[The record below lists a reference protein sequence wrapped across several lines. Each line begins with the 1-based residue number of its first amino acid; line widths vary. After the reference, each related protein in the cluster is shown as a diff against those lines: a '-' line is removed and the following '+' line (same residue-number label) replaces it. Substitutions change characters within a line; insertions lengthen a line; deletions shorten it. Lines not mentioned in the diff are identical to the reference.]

1 MSHSYK
7 IVLIDGERLAELM
20 IEHDLGVSVAA
31 TYQLKRIDSDFFA
44 ED

>member
-1 MSHSYK
+1 MKTAPAYPLGGSGK
-7 IVLIDGERLAELM
+7 ADLM

-44 ED
+44 DE